1 MPVAYDNIKVVGE
14 LGDIYDDQGFVH
26 LNIEADFVIF
36 SPKKGKKLVVCK
48 RLDVSR
54 GIFLLSNQ
62 SLAYLYPQQRSRASV
77 ELYFSLY

>member
-62 SLAYLYPQQRSRASV
+62 SLSYLYSQQRSWASV